1 MEARKMVPGEHGAC
15 FPRGK
20 ADAGR
25 TRKKLGKHWRNRQAL
40 LGDHLESLNT
50 ASSFGS
56 SGALVDGL

>member
-1 MEARKMVPGEHGAC
+1 MEARKMGPGEHGAC

-50 ASSFGS
+50 ASSFG
-56 SGALVDGL
+56 